1 MSIAEYSCS
10 WCGAEYWAEEI
21 GDELIEF
28 EDEYK
33 CKTCIVEECHHQST
47 WTDYVSSNSQRAKF
61 LEHCTGCSSWR
72 IYRFYFHTK
81 TQRLVGP
88 WRHDDVDE
96 EAEE

>member
-1 MSIAEYSCS
+1 MSWADIEETVQCS
-10 WCGAEYWAEEI
+10 YCGMECFQ
-21 GDELIEF
+21 DELN
-28 EDEYK
+28 DDDK
-33 CKTCIVEECHHQST
+33 CQECIVEDCRHRST

-61 LEHCTGCSSWR
+61 LEHCTDCSSWR